1 MLGFSV
7 LIVFVIFPLAYIAY
21 CMYRIK
27 DSMDYTVFILND
39 IFGDDAFKSAIKR
52 AKKNGSLFD
61 KGL

>member
-1 MLGFSV
+1 
-7 LIVFVIFPLAYIAY
+7 
-21 CMYRIK
+21 MYRIK